1 MASKRSTYRRVA
13 EMSFWEHIDELR
25 KRLIR
30 SLIAIIIGAI
40 VVAIYNNF
48 IVKKILMGPTH
59 ADFFTYAA
67 LCKMGGYLGLG
78 NSLCLEEIHVKM
90 QSNEV
95 AGQFGVYLNIILIGG
110 FIIAFPY
117 VFWQFWRFVKPA
129 LKENELKGTRGVI
142 FWVSVLFFIGVL
154 FGYFLVA
161 PYTVNFFARF
171 SLDSNIENI
180 WTIASYFNTLVPLIL
195 GSGLAFQLP
204 LVIYFLAR
212 AGVVSVAFL
221 RRTRKYAILIIVIVT
236 SIITPPDILSTV
248 ICSIPLILL
257 YEISILLCASVEKK
271 ESTNAVVEWE

>member
-1 MASKRSTYRRVA
+1 
-13 EMSFWEHIDELR
+13 
-25 KRLIR
+25 
-30 SLIAIIIGAI
+30 
-40 VVAIYNNF
+40 
-48 IVKKILMGPTH
+48 MGPTH

-67 LCKMGGYLGLG
+67 LCKLGQSLGLG
-78 NSLCLEEIHVKM
+78 NNLCLGEIHVKM

-95 AGQFGVYLNIILIGG
+95 AGQFAVYLNVILIGG
-110 FIIAFPY
+110 VIIAFPY
-117 VFWQFWRFVKPA
+117 IFWQFWRFVKPA

-142 FWVSVLFFIGVL
+142 FWVSVLFFTGVL
-154 FGYFLVA
+154 FGYFLIA

-171 SLDSNIENI
+171 SLDDNIENI
-180 WTIASYFNTLVPLIL
+180 WTIGSYFNTLVPLIL

-204 LVIYFLAR
+204 LVIYFLAK

-257 YEISILLCASVEKK
+257 YEVSILLCLRAEKK
-271 ESTNAVVEWE
+271 ESATVAEWE